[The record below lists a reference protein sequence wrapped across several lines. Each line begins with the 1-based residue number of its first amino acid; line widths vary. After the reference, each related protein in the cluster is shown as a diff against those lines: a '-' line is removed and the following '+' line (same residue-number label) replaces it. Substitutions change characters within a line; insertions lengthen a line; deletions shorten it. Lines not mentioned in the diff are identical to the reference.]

1 MNKYVEEIMSKSE
14 GLPKTFEEYQLMH
27 PVHSKLVPMSHVQ
40 KLRDEFDKRN
50 NLGTSGMKPIEFK

>member
-1 MNKYVEEIMSKSE
+1 MNKYVQAAMESKE

-40 KLRDEFDKRN
+40 MLRDEFDKKN
-50 NLGTSGMKPIEFK
+50 NSGGSTMKPIVF